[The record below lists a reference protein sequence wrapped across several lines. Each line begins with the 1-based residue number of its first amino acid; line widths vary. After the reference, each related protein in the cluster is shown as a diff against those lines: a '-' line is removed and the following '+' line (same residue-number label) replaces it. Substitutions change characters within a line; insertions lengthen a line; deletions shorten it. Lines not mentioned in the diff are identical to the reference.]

1 VFFKLFFGW
10 GGRGELAEL
19 NSPSPEKKRKK
30 RKLFKFLKTPQIFL
44 FYVTYCLS
52 FGVGEDC

>member
-30 RKLFKFLKTPQIFL
+30 KKTVQIFENSPNFFILCNIL
-44 FYVTYCLS
+44 FI
-52 FGVGEDC
+52 FWRW